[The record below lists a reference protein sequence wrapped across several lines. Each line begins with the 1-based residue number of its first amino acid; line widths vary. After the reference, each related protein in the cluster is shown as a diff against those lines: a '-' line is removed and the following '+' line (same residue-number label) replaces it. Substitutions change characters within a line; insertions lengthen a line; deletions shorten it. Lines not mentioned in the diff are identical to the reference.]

1 MTLEEAID
9 TMFVEKDV
17 PDEEIDLI
25 DDEKLETANR
35 MAFRSLEAMSY
46 LKGISRLPLTDDD
59 IAGSIQEWVKI
70 IESEI

>member
-17 PDEEIDLI
+17 PDKEIEP
-25 DDEKLETANR
+25 EKLETANR
-35 MAFRSLEAMSY
+35 MAFRSLEAMSH
-46 LKGISRLPLTDDD
+46 LKNISRLPLTDDD
-59 IAGSIQEWVKI
+59 LAGSIQEWVNI

>member
-1 MTLEEAID
+1 MTLEDAID

-35 MAFRSLEAMSY
+35 MAFRSLEAMSH
-46 LKGISRLPLTDDD
+46 LKNISRLPLTDDD
-59 IAGSIQEWVKI
+59 LAGSIQGWVNI